1 MGFLRSLLGRSTGPA
16 APKADPLFALPSAA
30 ITLEVSAGFLSTGT
44 GALAVRIPAGEAFER
59 VRRTVVELLDLD
71 GPPVQI
77 STDRYGY
84 TWFLCSVD
92 ADAAARFDVGALVT
106 EMNAIVSSLQAE
118 GFGPQLLCA
127 LVHLQRRD
135 EHLNLVYL
143 FKQGTFY
150 PFAPRAGASE
160 QTPERDGVLEF
171 EIRDLL
177 AKELPIESDTSRWHP
192 LWDAPGVS
200 GSTTH

>member
-16 APKADPLFALPSAA
+16 HAKADPLFALPSAA
-30 ITLEVSAGFLSTGT
+30 ITLELAAGFVPTGT
-44 GALAVRIPAGEAFER
+44 GGVAVRIPAGEAFER
-59 VRRTVVELLDLD
+59 IRRHVVELLDLD

-84 TWFLCSVD
+84 TWFLCAVD
-92 ADAAARFDVGALVT
+92 ADAQGRRDVGALVT

-127 LVHLQRRD
+127 VAHFMGRESRRV
-135 EHLNLVYL
+135 NLVYL
-143 FKQGTFY
+143 FKQGSFY
-150 PFAPRAGASE
+150 PFAPMPGAHE
-160 QTPERDGVLEF
+160 GNPDRDGVVEF

-192 LWDAPGVS
+192 LWDAPGVN
-200 GSTTH
+200 G